1 MNNLRRIPSVDSLLG
16 HPRAVDWCERHGRP
30 MVVEGLRLAADQLRL
45 ASEFPEP
52 GREAEWVMERMAGW
66 LEVRLQKVINATG
79 VVLHTNLGR
88 APLSPQALAHVVETC
103 SGYCNLEFSLE
114 SGGRGKRDSLVKS
127 YLTRLTGAEDALVV
141 NNCAAAMV
149 LILDTLARGKE
160 VIVSRGELIEI
171 GGSFRIPDILAR
183 AGARLVEV
191 GTTNKT
197 RLADYSSAVTDE
209 TGLLLSTHSSNF
221 KVVGFTES
229 VDPAVLTALGR
240 ERNIP
245 TCLDLGSGLM
255 HPLWPDEPTVAG
267 SLDFDLVAFSGD
279 KLLGGPQAGIVVGR
293 SAWVKKLAVNP
304 LMRAL
309 RVDKLVYAALEGT
322 LRAHLGA
329 LESLPVWAML
339 KATPDQLC
347 QRAEGLANRLEPIVS
362 EMATVAVVEGG
373 SSVGGGSLPGQ
384 ELPTW
389 LVEVRP
395 LTRSEDGLLD
405 TLRRARPPV
414 VARRAKGAVLLD
426 PRTLLEGDEDH
437 IVEAFRWL
445 TTL

>member
-16 HPRAVDWCERHGRP
+16 HPRAVDWCARHGRP
-30 MVVEGLRLAADQLRL
+30 MVVEGLRQAADELRSTSPFPP
-45 ASEFPEP
+45 AGSET
-52 GREAEWVMERMAGW
+52 EWVMDRLAGW
-66 LEVRLQKVINATG
+66 LEYRLQRLVNATG

-88 APLSPQALAHVVETC
+88 APLARQALERVVETC

-114 SGGRGKRDSLVKS
+114 TGGRGKRDNLVKS

-197 RLADYSSAVTDE
+197 RLSDYSSALSDQ

-229 VDPAVLTALGR
+229 VSPAALTALGR

-255 HPLWPDEPTVAG
+255 ETFWPDEPTVPG
-267 SLDFDLVAFSGD
+267 CLDFDLVAFSGD

-293 SAWVKKLAVNP
+293 AAWIKRLAVNP

-329 LESLPVWAML
+329 LENLPVWAML
-339 KATPDQLC
+339 KAEPQVLR
-347 QRAEGLANRLEPIVS
+347 QRAQRLAERLEPVLGES
-362 EMATVAVVEGG
+362 AAVTVVEGG

-395 LTRSEDGLLD
+395 RACSEDRLLD
-405 TLRRARPPV
+405 DLRRARPPV
-414 VARRAKGAVLLD
+414 VARRARGAVLLD
-426 PRTLLEGDEDH
+426 PRTLLDGDEDH
-437 IVEAFRWL
+437 IEEAFRWL